1 MQIIVKK
8 MKKWY
13 NIELGDNNMNQET
26 ISEIFSVNNIFIY
39 LLVVNFL
46 LFLLMWYDKHE
57 AKVGQWRISEKAL
70 FGFALIGG
78 SLGGI
83 MGMHIFHHKT
93 KKWYFKYGFPI
104 ILVLQIIILIMLLTK

>member
-1 MQIIVKK
+1 
-8 MKKWY
+8 
-13 NIELGDNNMNQET
+13 MNQET
-26 ISEIFSVNNIFIY
+26 INEILSFNNIIIY
-39 LLVVNFL
+39 LLVTNFL

-78 SLGGI
+78 SVGGI
-83 MGMHIFHHKT
+83 LGMYIFHHKT

-104 ILVLQIIILIMLLTK
+104 ILIVQIISAIILIMK